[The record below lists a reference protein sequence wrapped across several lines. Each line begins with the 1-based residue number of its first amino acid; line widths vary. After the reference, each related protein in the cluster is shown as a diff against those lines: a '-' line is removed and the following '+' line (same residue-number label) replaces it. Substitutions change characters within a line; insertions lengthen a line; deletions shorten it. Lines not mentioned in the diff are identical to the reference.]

1 MRAPGMVQPFSQ
13 PFVGQA
19 AFPMLQY
26 MDELREN
33 RTGISKAAAG
43 LDANALQSSTR
54 AAVAAT
60 VTAAQQHIEL
70 ICRIFAETGMKSLFK
85 KALYL
90 VTTYQDAPRMVR
102 LRNQFVPIDPR
113 VWDASMDV
121 LVNVALGTGTNE
133 EKLAFL
139 AQVAQKQEML
149 IQQGGVQNNPLV
161 DLAQYRNTLA
171 QMLALAGFKD
181 PNMFF
186 KDPATQPPP
195 PPPAPPPPS
204 PEEILAQVQAQSIQA
219 DIQKKA
225 AELELEREEMLR
237 KDDRERDKI
246 DADVMLRAAEL
257 EAKYNTQVDTA
268 SIQAMMQRD
277 REFMK
282 QAMAQP
288 VAPPPAPEPAPP
300 PPMPEGP
307 MPPEGMM

>member
-1 MRAPGMVQPFSQ
+1 
-13 PFVGQA
+13 
-19 AFPMLQY
+19 
-26 MDELREN
+26 
-33 RTGISKAAAG
+33 
-43 LDANALQSSTR
+43 
-54 AAVAAT
+54 
-60 VTAAQQHIEL
+60 
-70 ICRIFAETGMKSLFK
+70 
-85 KALYL
+85 
-90 VTTYQDAPRMVR
+90 
-102 LRNQFVPIDPR
+102 
-113 VWDASMDV
+113 VWDANMDV

-195 PPPAPPPPS
+195 PPPPPPPPS

-246 DADVMLRAAEL
+246 DADIMLKAAEI
-257 EAKYNTQVDTA
+257 EAKYNTQVNTA

-282 QAMAQP
+282 QAMQA
-288 VAPPPAPEPAPP
+288 APAPAPAPMPAPEPA
-300 PPMPEGP
+300 PMPEGP